1 MRNKLHTQIK
11 NYLQEYLEET
21 RKERKITQ
29 AEMSEHL
36 CMDVRT
42 YSYLKNG
49 QYAFSLVS
57 FLLLLWELG
66 ERKFDVIDDI
76 MYIISKAKDESG
88 E

>member
-1 MRNKLHTQIK
+1 MRKKLNNQIK
-11 NYLQEYLEET
+11 DYLHDYLEET
-21 RKERKITQ
+21 REERQITR

-42 YSYLKNG
+42 YAYHRKGEYN
-49 QYAFSLVS
+49 FSLVS

-66 ERKFDVIDDI
+66 ERKFDVIDDL